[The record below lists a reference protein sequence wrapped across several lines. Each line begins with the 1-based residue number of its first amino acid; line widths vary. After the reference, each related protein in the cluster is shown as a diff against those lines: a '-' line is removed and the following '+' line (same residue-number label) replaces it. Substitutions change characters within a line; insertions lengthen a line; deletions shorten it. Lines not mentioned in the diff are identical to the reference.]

1 MKKMKRKPPFH
12 LRNGGFRFYFVVRQS
27 AIISAEDYTEIRGFT
42 AFGNE

>member
-12 LRNGGFRFYFVVRQS
+12 LDGGFRFYFVVWQS

-42 AFGNE
+42 TIGNE